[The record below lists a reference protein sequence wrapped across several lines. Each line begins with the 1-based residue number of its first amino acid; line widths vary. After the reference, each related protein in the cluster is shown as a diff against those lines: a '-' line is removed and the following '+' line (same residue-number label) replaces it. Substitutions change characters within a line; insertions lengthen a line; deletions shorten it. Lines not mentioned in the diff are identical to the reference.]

1 MPMSDRPRTG
11 DIWRYPYLWSWQA
24 ARGETEGR
32 KTRPV
37 TLAAVVPVTGASTTL
52 YLLPITS
59 LPPDKGRDALEIP
72 ATEIRRT
79 GLSEA
84 HPLWIIFDEHNRD
97 ILERSYHFEHDGRI
111 GAFSKAFLA
120 QVTARFRAAYLR
132 RGAASGVDRTK
143 P

>member
-1 MPMSDRPRTG
+1 MPMSDPRTG

-24 ARGETEGR
+24 ERGETEGR
-32 KTRPV
+32 KPRPV
-37 TLAAVVPVTGASTTL
+37 TLAAVVPIPGVQTTL

-59 LPPDKGRDALEIP
+59 LPPDKDRDALEIP
-72 ATEIRRT
+72 ATEVRRT
-79 GLSEA
+79 GLTDA

-120 QVTARFRAAYLR
+120 QVTARFRDAYLR
-132 RGAASGVDRTK
+132 RGGAAGVDRTK
-143 P
+143 Q